1 MRITKADLIM
11 APLKDGFC
19 CLPSNIAIAP
29 NVAIFYPGA
38 NVGSNTIIEHG
49 VMIFKNAHID
59 FRVTIDAETLIG
71 EGVRIEHGAWIGSNV
86 EIGRETF
93 IGSHSII
100 GYKSRIGRN
109 VHIAPKAEIA
119 RGAHI
124 DNDITVN
131 VFSLKYH
138 ANYAGER
145 DGVHLFR
152 IGCEIHPLSWFTSR
166 KKGFDENGKYN
177 SGWAR
182 VWYLK
187 VITEREYRRYLRFF
201 KNETKRLGI
210 KACATSTDNAAC
222 GRQT

>member
-19 CLPSNIAIAP
+19 CLPNNIAIAP
-29 NVAIFYPGA
+29 DVAIFYPGA

-59 FRVTIDAETLIG
+59 FTVTIERGTLIG
-71 EGVRIEHGAWIGSNV
+71 EGVRIEHGVWIGSNV
-86 EIGRETF
+86 EIGRETI
-93 IGSHSII
+93 IGSRSII
-100 GYKSRIGRN
+100 GHKSHIGRN
-109 VHIAPKAEIA
+109 AYIASDAKIA
-119 RGAHI
+119 DKAHI

-166 KKGFDENGKYN
+166 KRGFDGLGRFYG
-177 SGWAR
+177 GWAR
-182 VWYLK
+182 IWDFNE
-187 VITEREYRRYLRFF
+187 ITEREYRRYLRFF
-201 KNETKRLGI
+201 KNEAKRLGI
-210 KACATSTDNAAC
+210 
-222 GRQT
+222 

>member
-11 APLKDGFC
+11 APLKNGFC
-19 CLPSNIAIAP
+19 CLPNNIAIAP
-29 NVAIFYPGA
+29 DVAIFYPGT
-38 NVGSNTIIEHG
+38 NVGSGTIIEHG
-49 VMIFKNAHID
+49 VMIFRDAHID

-71 EGVRIEHGAWIGSNV
+71 EGVRIEHGTWIGSNV

-152 IGCEIHPLSWFTSR
+152 IGCEIHPMSWFTSR
-166 KKGFDENGKYN
+166 RREDVAFHGYV
-177 SGWAR
+177 SGWDR
-182 VWYLK
+182 LWHRREISDEEYL
-187 VITEREYRRYLRFF
+187 RYLQFF
-201 KNETKRLGI
+201 KNEAKRLGI
-210 KACATSTDNAAC
+210 
-222 GRQT
+222 